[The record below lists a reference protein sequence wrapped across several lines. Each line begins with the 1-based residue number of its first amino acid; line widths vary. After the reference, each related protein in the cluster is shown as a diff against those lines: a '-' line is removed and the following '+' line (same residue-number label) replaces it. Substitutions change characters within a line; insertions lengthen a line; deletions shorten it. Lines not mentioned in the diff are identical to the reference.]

1 MSYVYIESEHG
12 VLWTVG
18 FYKPDGKW
26 VAESDHNSEAAA
38 AARVHYLNGGTMT
51 EREKKATGRLVSES
65 LIMASFLNSL
75 RNEAS
80 HSRDFTVTIT
90 SLLLETHG
98 RRFVEAV
105 YNLQAARMLA
115 AITQD
120 RQLDVVP

>member
-1 MSYVYIESEHG
+1 MSYVYIESEHNA
-12 VLWTVG
+12 LWTVG

-26 VAESDHNSEAAA
+26 VAESDHNTEQAAA
-38 AARVHYLNGGTMT
+38 ERVQYLNGGTMT
-51 EREKKATGRLVSES
+51 EREKKAITCLVSES
-65 LIMASFLNSL
+65 MIMASFLNSL

-105 YNLQAARMLA
+105 NSLQEARMQAEL
-115 AITQD
+115 TQD
-120 RQLDVVP
+120 RVQEVAP